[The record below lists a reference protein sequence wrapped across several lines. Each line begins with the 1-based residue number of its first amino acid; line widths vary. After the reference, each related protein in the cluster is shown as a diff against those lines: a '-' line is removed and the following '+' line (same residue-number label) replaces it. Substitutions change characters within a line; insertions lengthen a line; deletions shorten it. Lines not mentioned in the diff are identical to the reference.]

1 MISESPFILAFDG
14 LNASEFASGSFLVDY
29 NIIFLLKSFLKPPE
43 NLNNTFSKNIK
54 LHLRSAVLEYLGKS
68 IEVARVFLV
77 LCPIYIC

>member
-14 LNASEFASGSFLVDY
+14 LNASRCESGSLLVDY
-29 NIIFLLKSFLKPPE
+29 NIIFLLKSLLKASE

-54 LHLRSAVLEYLGKS
+54 LHLRLAVLEYLGKS
-68 IEVARVFLV
+68 TRVARVFLV